1 MKITFS
7 QVAAAVAVVGFVGWA
22 SSAQVDK
29 ALAEAPE
36 ATEDSKP
43 SISVPKVEVLH
54 SKATLYE
61 RQTVLQGQIE
71 PWRSI
76 QLRSQVAGTVESL
89 QVEQGARITQG
100 QPLIRLSQNEYQ
112 AQLQSAKASV
122 RLKESELKGA
132 RKLYKTNLQTETVV
146 LRLESELE
154 SARSSLVMA
163 QQQLNHAVPKAPFDG
178 VVDQL
183 DAELGQYMTV
193 GEVWGRLVNIDRLK
207 VTAQVPQ
214 QDVAN
219 VAVGQPV
226 EITLLDGRQ
235 MEGRV
240 SFVASAAHA
249 ATRSFPIEVTL
260 ENPQHL
266 RIAGASATLNVH
278 LGNVSAHKLSPALLS
293 LNDKGELGV
302 KWVNTQDKVVF
313 QPVELLST
321 GTDGAWV
328 TGLPD
333 NAAVISLG
341 GGFVQPG
348 QKVAVISADG
358 ADHPV
363 AEQASDTPVAAVVSG
378 AN

>member
-1 MKITFS
+1 MKIKIS

-22 SSAQVDK
+22 FTARVDT

-36 ATEDSKP
+36 ATADSKP
-43 SISVPKVEVLH
+43 SIVLPQVEIQR
-54 SKATLYE
+54 SEASLYD

-71 PWRSI
+71 PWRSV
-76 QLRSQVAGTVESL
+76 QLRTQVAGTVESVL
-89 QVEQGARITQG
+89 VEQGARISQG
-100 QPLIRLSQNEYQ
+100 EPLIRLSQSEYQ
-112 AQLQSAKASV
+112 AQLSSAKASV
-122 RLKESELKGA
+122 RLKEAELKA
-132 RKLYKTNLQTETVV
+132 AKKLYRTNLQTETAV
-146 LRLESELE
+146 LGLESELE
-154 SARSSLVMA
+154 GARSSLVMA
-163 QQQLNHAVPKAPFDG
+163 QQQLSHAAPKAPFDG

-214 QDVAN
+214 QDVVN

-235 MEGRV
+235 LEGRV
-240 SFVASAAHA
+240 SFVASAADA
-249 ATRSFPIEVTL
+249 STRSFPIEVSL
-260 ENPQHL
+260 DNPDQL

-278 LGNVSAHKLSPALLS
+278 LGDVSAHKLSPALLS

-302 KWVNTQDKVVF
+302 KWVNGQDKVVF

-328 TGLPD
+328 TGLPESVP
-333 NAAVISLG
+333 VISLG
-341 GGFVQPG
+341 GGFVQAG
-348 QKVAVISADG
+348 QKVAVVSASG
-358 ADHPV
+358 ADRPV
-363 AEQASDTPVAAVVSG
+363 ADKSADTPVAAVANG